1 MFIGIHLF
9 GGILNKNIIPTLEEN
24 NISADTIY
32 LNYNDM
38 IQSFLVS
45 FMLLTLY
52 WVYKTIIQTNFFKG
66 TISQR
71 T

>member
-38 IQSFLVS
+38 SVIYF
-45 FMLLTLY
+45 
-52 WVYKTIIQTNFFKG
+52 
-66 TISQR
+66 
-71 T
+71 

>member
-24 NISADTIY
+24 NISADVIY

-45 FMLLTLY
+45 FMLLNMY
-52 WVYKTIIQTNFFKG
+52 WVNKQLIIIPN
-66 TISQR
+66 
-71 T
+71 